1 MKKLTIVILIL
12 IVIVLAGL
20 FWWNYGM
27 SPANINT
34 KQSVSFVIKKGTGL
48 KEIASNLK
56 DAGLIRNRIVFFL
69 YTRLGRFEGK
79 IQAGEFN
86 LSPSMSASEI
96 AQNLTHG
103 TFDVEVLIKEGLRA
117 TEIAEIL
124 EDNIP
129 TYDSTW
135 INSLVM
141 NEGYLFPAK
150 YDFSKD
156 TDIET
161 IIKKMRNAF
170 NQNFATINTNN
181 SKLTK
186 NQIVILASLIERES
200 GKDPAEKPIIAGIL
214 MNRLNAG
221 IPLQVDASIQYAKG
235 QNPVTKKWWVPV
247 TIEEYKNVISNYN
260 TYLFAG
266 LPPGPI
272 SNPGRDS
279 LNAAANPADTDYLYY
294 LHDKNG
300 QIRYAKT
307 LAEHEANIQK
317 YGVN

>member
-1 MKKLTIVILIL
+1 
-12 IVIVLAGL
+12 
-20 FWWNYGM
+20 
-27 SPANINT
+27 
-34 KQSVSFVIKKGTGL
+34 
-48 KEIASNLK
+48 
-56 DAGLIRNRIVFFL
+56 
-69 YTRLGRFEGK
+69 
-79 IQAGEFN
+79 
-86 LSPSMSASEI
+86 MSASEI

-124 EDNIP
+124 KDNIP
-129 TYDSTW
+129 TYNFTW
-135 INSLVM
+135 INPLVM

-170 NQNFATINTNN
+170 DQNFATINTDN

-186 NQIVILASLIERES
+186 TQIVILASLIERES

-221 IPLQVDASIQYAKG
+221 IPQQVDASIQYAKG
-235 QNPVTKKWWVPV
+235 QNPVTKKWWEPI
-247 TIEEYKNVISNYN
+247 TIEEYKSVISNYN

>member
-12 IVIVLAGL
+12 LVVVLAGL

-27 SPANINT
+27 SPANINN

-48 KEIASNLK
+48 KEIAGNLK
-56 DAGLIRNRIVFFL
+56 NAGLIRNRIVFFL
-69 YTRLGRFEGK
+69 YIRLGRFEGR
-79 IQAGEFN
+79 IQAGEFS

-103 TFDVEVLIKEGLRA
+103 TFDVEVLIKGGLRA

-124 EDNIP
+124 KDNIP
-129 TYDSTW
+129 TYNFTW
-135 INSLVM
+135 INPLVM

-170 NQNFATINTNN
+170 DQNFATINTDN

-186 NQIVILASLIERES
+186 TQIVILASLIERES

-221 IPLQVDASIQYAKG
+221 IPQQVDAVIVAVGSSTQPRQVKLLPLICSPFCG
-235 QNPVTKKWWVPV
+235 QK
-247 TIEEYKNVISNYN
+247 S
-260 TYLFAG
+260 
-266 LPPGPI
+266 
-272 SNPGRDS
+272 
-279 LNAAANPADTDYLYY
+279 
-294 LHDKNG
+294 
-300 QIRYAKT
+300 
-307 LAEHEANIQK
+307 
-317 YGVN
+317 

>member
-79 IQAGEFN
+79 IQAGEFSP
-86 LSPSMSASEI
+86 SPSMSASEI
-96 AQNLTHG
+96 ARNLTHG
-103 TFDVEVLIKEGLRA
+103 TFDVEVLVKEGLRA

-124 EDNIP
+124 KDNIL

-135 INSLVM
+135 VNSLVM

-156 TDIET
+156 TDVET

-170 NQNFATINTNN
+170 DQNFAAINTDN

-186 NQIVILASLIERES
+186 TQIVILASLIERES
-200 GKDPAEKPIIAGIL
+200 GKDSAEKPIIAGIL

-235 QNPVTKKWWVPV
+235 QNPVTKKWWEPV
-247 TIEEYKNVISNYN
+247 AIEEYKSVISNYN

-307 LAEHEANIQK
+307 LAEHEVNIQK

>member
-79 IQAGEFN
+79 IQAGEFSP
-86 LSPSMSASEI
+86 SPSMSASEI
-96 AQNLTHG
+96 ARNLTHG
-103 TFDVEVLIKEGLRA
+103 TFDVEVLVKEGLRA

-124 EDNIP
+124 KDNIL

-135 INSLVM
+135 VNSLVM

-156 TDIET
+156 TDVET

-170 NQNFATINTNN
+170 DQNFAAINTDN

-186 NQIVILASLIERES
+186 TQIVILASLIERES
-200 GKDPAEKPIIAGIL
+200 GKDSAEKPIIAGIL

-235 QNPVTKKWWVPV
+235 QNPVTKKWWEPV
-247 TIEEYKNVISNYN
+247 AIEEYKSVISNYN

-307 LAEHEANIQK
+307 LAEHEANIKK

>member
-12 IVIVLAGL
+12 IVAIIVGL
-20 FWWNYGM
+20 IWWEYGM
-27 SPANINT
+27 SPASINN
-34 KQSVSFVIKKGTGL
+34 KQSFSFVIKKGSGL
-48 KEIASNLK
+48 KEIAGKLK

-69 YTRLGRFEGK
+69 YTRLGKFEGK
-79 IQAGEFN
+79 IQAGEFS
-86 LSPSMSASEI
+86 LSPSMSVSEI

-103 TFDVEVLIKEGLRA
+103 TFDVKVLIKEGLRA
-117 TEIAEIL
+117 AEIAEIL
-124 EDNIP
+124 KDNIP
-129 TYDSTW
+129 TYDFTW
-135 INSLVM
+135 INALVA

-161 IIKKMRNAF
+161 IIKKMRDAF
-170 NQNFATINTNN
+170 DQNFTTIDTSS

-186 NQIVILASLIERES
+186 SQIVILASLIERES
-200 GKDPAEKPIIAGIL
+200 GKDPSEKPIIAGIL

-221 IPLQVDASIQYAKG
+221 IPLQVDASIQYARG
-235 QNPVTKKWWVPV
+235 QNPVTKKWWEPV
-247 TIEEYKNVISNYN
+247 TVEEYKSVVSNYN
-260 TYLFAG
+260 TYLFVD

-272 SNPGRDS
+272 SNPGRDALS
-279 LNAAANPADTDYLYY
+279 AAANPTHTNYLYY

-307 LAEHEANIQK
+307 LMEHEANIQK

>member
-1 MKKLTIVILIL
+1 MKKLTIVVLIL
-12 IVIVLAGL
+12 IVAVLTGL
-20 FWWNYGM
+20 FWWSYGM
-27 SPANINT
+27 SPANINN
-34 KQSVSFVIKKGTGL
+34 KQPISFVIKKGTGL
-48 KEIASNLK
+48 KEIAGNLK

-69 YTRLGRFEGK
+69 YIRLGRFEGR
-79 IQAGEFN
+79 IQAGEFS

-124 EDNIP
+124 KNNVP

-156 TDIET
+156 SDIET

-170 NQNFATINTNN
+170 DKNFATINTDN

-186 NQIVILASLIERES
+186 TQIVILASLIERES

-235 QNPVTKKWWVPV
+235 QNLVSKKWWEPV
-247 TIEEYKNVISNYN
+247 TIEEYKSVISNYN

>member
-79 IQAGEFN
+79 IQAGEFS

-96 AQNLTHG
+96 ARNLTHG
-103 TFDVEVLIKEGLRA
+103 TFDVEVLVKEGLRA

-124 EDNIP
+124 KDNIL

-135 INSLVM
+135 VNSLVM

-156 TDIET
+156 TDVET

-170 NQNFATINTNN
+170 DQNFAAINTDN

-186 NQIVILASLIERES
+186 TQIVILASLIERES
-200 GKDPAEKPIIAGIL
+200 GKDSAEKPIIAGIL

-235 QNPVTKKWWVPV
+235 QNPVTKKWWEPV
-247 TIEEYKNVISNYN
+247 AIEEYKSVISNYN